1 MGGCSAAAA
10 RSTPVLVGR
19 PRPSLRSSASL
30 SLLSVS
36 AAASAVC
43 RIAHFAFPSVRL
55 PRAAASLPPSLCSS
69 PWEPTALTAGRH
81 GGALKGG
88 PLWQAADLLG
98 SWVTKPRPQ
107 TWGWAELSPFPPWT
121 GSKETPVI
129 VETAVELRARCAW
142 GHVLASLGNPLHF
155 SDSDIIAVLEYFHEP
170 GAMSR
175 TGGQCLLVSCS
186 GP

>member
-69 PWEPTALTAGRH
+69 PWEPTALTAGGH

-121 GSKETPVI
+121 GSRGWQLEMG
-129 VETAVELRARCAW
+129 AGRCLNA
-142 GHVLASLGNPLHF
+142 PLLH
-155 SDSDIIAVLEYFHEP
+155 AVLP
-170 GAMSR
+170 LPRAVN
-175 TGGQCLLVSCS
+175 VSC
-186 GP
+186 